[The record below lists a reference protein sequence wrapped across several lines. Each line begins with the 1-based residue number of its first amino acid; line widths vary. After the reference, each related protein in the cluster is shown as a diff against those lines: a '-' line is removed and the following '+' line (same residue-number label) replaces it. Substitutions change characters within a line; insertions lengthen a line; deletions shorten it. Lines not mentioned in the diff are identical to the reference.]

1 LRLFQTP
8 RLVVPPHDARI
19 VTGSD
24 GKCFLARALRGHRKQ
39 STARKTHSVATLPG
53 FQQGR
58 AELFLNPSAFEP
70 SFSQLPQTYKTSV
83 GYPLRSTPANRSSSS
98 STPTKGWTSS

>member
-1 LRLFQTP
+1 
-8 RLVVPPHDARI
+8 
-19 VTGSD
+19 
-24 GKCFLARALRGHRKQ
+24 
-39 STARKTHSVATLPG
+39 
-53 FQQGR
+53 
-58 AELFLNPSAFEP
+58 LNPSAFEP